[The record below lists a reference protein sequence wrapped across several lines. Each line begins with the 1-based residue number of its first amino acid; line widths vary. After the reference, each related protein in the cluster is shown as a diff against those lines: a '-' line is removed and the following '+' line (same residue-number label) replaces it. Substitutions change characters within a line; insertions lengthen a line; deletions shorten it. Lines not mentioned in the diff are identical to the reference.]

1 MLQRAS
7 SNIEPQK
14 LIPAILPR
22 TGAPNGYVQ
31 PGMTFASGEGRL
43 DPRLQQQFNHVAVE
57 YKVVRRF
64 RNPIADSIV
73 RIQQLPGIAQKS
85 RAPRLARTNGATS
98 VHGSSSLSTS
108 FTESGMETADTPPSR
123 RSRVSFENMENHG
136 DEGDVEGRQS
146 YGSENER
153 MRNEVEE
160 ICRRLWEST
169 EAVGGE

>member
-64 RNPIADSIV
+64 RNPIADSIL
-73 RIQQLPGIAQKS
+73 RIQQIPGMAQKS
-85 RAPRLARTNGATS
+85 RATKSARTNGVAS
-98 VHGSSSLSTS
+98 VHGTSSLSTS
-108 FTESGMETADTPPSR
+108 ITESGLETLGTPSR
-123 RSRVSFENMENHG
+123 RSRVSFETVENQR

-153 MRNEVEE
+153 IRNEAEE